1 MNSKIGNKIRHNKDK
16 KDKIK
21 KDIVYTPEEVAKDCI
36 KYTLPFLKEEDILLE
51 PFSGK
56 DVFYNNFPE
65 TNKKDWCEIER
76 GRDYLESDIKC
87 DWVITNPPYSIIN
100 DILPKLFE
108 CNKGFCLLVN
118 NLTLT
123 PLRLKKINNAGFYI
137 SFIYY
142 FKIWE
147 WFGYQFYFIF
157 EKRADKKNIP
167 EMIFSGKNYRD
178 INKQK
183 KSKTKANSKPNSCK
197 KK

>member
-1 MNSKIGNKIRHNKDK
+1 M
-16 KDKIK
+16 
-21 KDIVYTPEEVAKDCI
+21 
-36 KYTLPFLKEEDILLE
+36 
-51 PFSGK
+51 
-56 DVFYNNFPE
+56 
-65 TNKKDWCEIER
+65 
-76 GRDYLESDIKC
+76 
-87 DWVITNPPYSIIN
+87 
-100 DILPKLFE
+100 
-108 CNKGFCLLVN
+108 
-118 NLTLT
+118 TLT

-183 KSKTKANSKPNSCK
+183 KSKIKAN
-197 KK
+197 